1 MEKKISATQF
11 EKTMNDSYTETET
24 FDWMGNEVVVTK
36 TLSLGDMMQ
45 FVSNVV
51 SGCFNSETGEYMPDV
66 REFLVRHN
74 TLEMYANFELPDDA
88 NVAYKLVYCT
98 DVAEQVRDRINNA
111 QMSEIRGAIDARIRN
126 ILMTNTSV
134 IARKMDDMVT
144 AFTTLQKQ
152 TEELFSGITGDDVKN
167 VVGAIGD
174 GTLNPEEIVRAYMTA
189 GKEDSNE

>member
-1 MEKKISATQF
+1 M
-11 EKTMNDSYTETET
+11 
-24 FDWMGNEVVVTK
+24 
-36 TLSLGDMMQ
+36 
-45 FVSNVV
+45 
-51 SGCFNSETGEYMPDV
+51 
-66 REFLVRHN
+66 
-74 TLEMYANFELPDDA
+74 
-88 NVAYKLVYCT
+88 
-98 DVAEQVRDRINNA
+98 AEQVRDRINNA